1 MMKTFAL
8 MTTLFLALSLFLAWT
23 PDLPREALLQSYSR
37 AGTYPIKV
45 EEQSVFVQDSGPK
58 EAPTLVL
65 LHGFG
70 ASLQTWDPWVSELEK
85 EGRVLRMDVAGF
97 GLSGPAANN
106 DYSDAADVARLLA
119 LLDQLGLQ
127 QVALG
132 GHSMGGRI
140 AWHFAV
146 AHPERV
152 SHLILVS
159 PDGFPD
165 PNSTSENTY
174 KVSPLLGLIQY
185 SLPAWALRMGVAPA
199 YGDERLL
206 TTPVMRRYQDMMRAP
221 GVRAAVIER
230 MRQSRNIDPVPLL
243 QTLKM
248 PVLLVW
254 GEKDAFI
261 PISNAQDYLK
271 AIPQATLVSVPFA
284 GHVVHEEA
292 PMVSVQAVRAFLAQF
307 KTAI

>member
-1 MMKTFAL
+1 MKIFAMMAAL
-8 MTTLFLALSLFLAWT
+8 VLALSLYLAWT
-23 PDLPREALLQSYSR
+23 PDLSREALLQSYSR
-37 AGTYPIKV
+37 AGTYLVKV
-45 EEQSVFVQDSGPK
+45 GEQSVFVQDSGPK
-58 EAPTLVL
+58 DAPSLVL

-70 ASLQTWDPWVSELEK
+70 ASLQTWDAWASELEK
-85 EGRVLRMDVAGF
+85 DRRVLRMDVPGF

-119 LLDQLGLQ
+119 LLDHLGLQ

-140 AWHFAV
+140 AWNFA
-146 AHPERV
+146 AAYPERV

-165 PNSTSENTY
+165 PNSKSENTY
-174 KVSPLLGLIQY
+174 KVSPFLGLMKY
-185 SLPAWALRMGVAPA
+185 SLPTWALKMGVAPA
-199 YGDERLL
+199 YGDESLL
-206 TTPVMRRYQDMMRAP
+206 TPQVMRRYHDMMRAP
-221 GVRAAVIER
+221 GIRSAAMER
-230 MRQSRNIDPVPLL
+230 MRQSRNTNPLPLL
-243 QTLKM
+243 QSLKM

-271 AIPQATLVSVPFA
+271 AISQATLASVPHA

-292 PMVSVQAVRAFLAQF
+292 PMASVQAVQAFLAQF
-307 KTAI
+307 KTGI

>member
-1 MMKTFAL
+1 MKTFAL
-8 MTTLFLALSLFLAWT
+8 MAALFLALSLYLAWT
-23 PDLPREALLQSYSR
+23 PDLSREALLQSYSR
-37 AGTYPIKV
+37 AGTSLIKAG
-45 EEQSVFVQDSGPK
+45 EQSVFVHDSGPK
-58 EAPTLVL
+58 DAPSLVL

-70 ASLQTWDPWVSELEK
+70 ASLQTWDAWAGELEK
-85 EGRVLRMDVAGF
+85 DRRVLRFDVPGF

-106 DYSDAADVARLLA
+106 DYSDAADVTRLLA

-140 AWHFAV
+140 AWNFAV

-165 PNSTSENTY
+165 PSSTSENTY
-174 KVSPLLGLIQY
+174 KVSPLLGLMHY
-185 SLPAWALRMGVAPA
+185 SLPAWALKMGVAPA
-199 YGDERLL
+199 YGDESLL
-206 TTPVMRRYQDMMRAP
+206 TPQVLRRYHDMMRAP
-221 GVRAAVIER
+221 GVRAAAMER
-230 MRQSRNIDPVPLL
+230 MRQSRYIDPVPLL
-243 QTLKM
+243 QSLKM

-271 AIPQATLVSVPFA
+271 VIPQATLVSIPNA

-292 PMVSVQAVRAFLAQF
+292 AKLSVEAVKEFLQ
-307 KTAI
+307 KTNY

>member
-1 MMKTFAL
+1 MKTFAL
-8 MTTLFLALSLFLAWT
+8 MAALFLALSLFLAWT
-23 PDLPREALLQSYSR
+23 PDLSREALLQSYSR
-37 AGTYPIKV
+37 AGTYPVKV
-45 EEQSVFVQDSGPK
+45 GEQSVFVQDSGPK
-58 EAPTLVL
+58 DAPSLVL

-70 ASLQTWDPWVSELEK
+70 ASLQTWDAWADELEK
-85 EGRVLRMDVAGF
+85 DRRVVRIDVPGF

-140 AWHFAV
+140 AWNFAV

-174 KVSPLLGLIQY
+174 KVSPLLGLMQF
-185 SLPAWALRMGVAPA
+185 SLPAWALKMGVAPA
-199 YGDERLL
+199 YGDDSLL
-206 TTPVMRRYQDMMRAP
+206 TPQVMRRYQDMLRAP
-221 GVRAAVIER
+221 GVRSAVIER

-243 QTLKM
+243 QSLKM

-271 AIPQATLVSVPFA
+271 AIPQATLVSVPHA

-292 PMVSVQAVRAFLAQF
+292 AKLSVEAVKEFLQ
-307 KTAI
+307 KTN

>member
-1 MMKTFAL
+1 MKTFAL
-8 MTTLFLALSLFLAWT
+8 MAALFLALSLYLAWT
-23 PDLPREALLQSYSR
+23 PDLSREALLQSYSR
-37 AGTYPIKV
+37 AGTYPVKV
-45 EEQSVFVQDSGPK
+45 GEQSVFVQDSGPK
-58 EAPTLVL
+58 DAPSLVL

-70 ASLQTWDPWVSELEK
+70 ASLQTWDAWADELEK
-85 EGRVLRMDVAGF
+85 DRRVVRIDVPGF

-140 AWHFAV
+140 AWNFAV

-174 KVSPLLGLIQY
+174 KVSPMLGLMQF
-185 SLPAWALRMGVAPA
+185 SLPAWALKMGVAPA
-199 YGDERLL
+199 YGDDKLL
-206 TTPVMRRYQDMMRAP
+206 TPETLRRYQDMLRAP
-221 GVRAAVIER
+221 GVRSAVIER

-243 QTLKM
+243 QSLKM
-248 PVLLVW
+248 LVLLVW

-271 AIPQATLVSVPFA
+271 AIPQATLVSVPLA

-292 PMVSVQAVRAFLAQF
+292 PMASVQAVQAFWAQF

>member
-1 MMKTFAL
+1 MKTFAL
-8 MTTLFLALSLFLAWT
+8 MAALFLALSLYLAWT
-23 PDLPREALLQSYSR
+23 PDLSREALLQSYSR
-37 AGTYPIKV
+37 AGTYPVKV
-45 EEQSVFVQDSGPK
+45 GEQSVFVQDSGPK
-58 EAPTLVL
+58 DAPSLVL

-70 ASLQTWDPWVSELEK
+70 ASLQTWDALAGELEK
-85 EGRVLRMDVAGF
+85 DRRVLRFDVPGF

-140 AWHFAV
+140 AWNFAV

-165 PNSTSENTY
+165 PSSTSENTY
-174 KVSPLLGLIQY
+174 KVSPWLGLMHY
-185 SLPAWALRMGVAPA
+185 SLPAWALKMGVAPA
-199 YGDERLL
+199 YGDDKLL
-206 TTPVMRRYQDMMRAP
+206 TPETLRRYQDMLRAP
-221 GVRAAVIER
+221 GVRSAVIER
-230 MRQSRNIDPVPLL
+230 MRQSRNINPVPLL
-243 QTLKM
+243 QSLKM

-271 AIPQATLVSVPFA
+271 AIPQATLVSVPRA

-292 PMVSVQAVRAFLAQF
+292 PMASVQAVKAFLAQF

>member
-1 MMKTFAL
+1 MNTFAL
-8 MTTLFLALSLFLAWT
+8 MATLFLALSLYLAWT
-23 PDLPREALLQSYSR
+23 PDLSREALLQSYSR
-37 AGTYPIKV
+37 AGTYPVKV
-45 EEQSVFVQDSGPK
+45 GEQSVFVQDSAPK
-58 EAPTLVL
+58 DAPSLVL

-70 ASLQTWDPWVSELEK
+70 ASLQTWDAWADELEK
-85 EGRVLRMDVAGF
+85 DRRVLRFDVPGF

-140 AWHFAV
+140 AWNFAV

-174 KVSPLLGLIQY
+174 KVSPLLGLMHY
-185 SLPAWALRMGVAPA
+185 SLPAWALKMGVAPA
-199 YGDERLL
+199 YGDESLL
-206 TTPVMRRYQDMMRAP
+206 TSQVMRRYQDMLRAP
-221 GVRAAVIER
+221 GVRSAVIER

-243 QTLKM
+243 QSLKM

-271 AIPQATLVSVPFA
+271 AIPHATLVSVPHA

-292 PMVSVQAVRAFLAQF
+292 AKLSVEAVKEFLQ
-307 KTAI
+307 KTNY

>member
-1 MMKTFAL
+1 MKIFAMMAA
-8 MTTLFLALSLFLAWT
+8 LFLALSLYLAWT
-23 PDLPREALLQSYSR
+23 PDLSREALLQSYSR
-37 AGTYPIKV
+37 AGTSLVKV
-45 EEQSVFVQDSGPK
+45 GEQSVFVQDSGPK
-58 EAPTLVL
+58 DAPSLVL

-70 ASLQTWDPWVSELEK
+70 ASLQTWDAWASELEK
-85 EGRVLRMDVAGF
+85 DRRVLRMDVPGF

-119 LLDQLGLQ
+119 LLDKLGLQ

-140 AWHFAV
+140 AWNFA
-146 AHPERV
+146 AAYPERV

-165 PNSTSENTY
+165 PNSKSENTY
-174 KVSPLLGLIQY
+174 KVSPFLGLMKY
-185 SLPAWALRMGVAPA
+185 SLPTWALKMGVAPA
-199 YGDERLL
+199 YGDESLL
-206 TTPVMRRYQDMMRAP
+206 TPQVMRRYHDMMRAP
-221 GVRAAVIER
+221 GIRSAAMER
-230 MRQSRNIDPVPLL
+230 MRQSRNTNPLPLL
-243 QTLKM
+243 QSLKM

-271 AIPQATLVSVPFA
+271 AIPQANLVSVPHA

-292 PMVSVQAVRAFLAQF
+292 PMASVQAVQAFLAQF
-307 KTAI
+307 KTEI

>member
-1 MMKTFAL
+1 MKFFAMMAA
-8 MTTLFLALSLFLAWT
+8 LFLALSLYLAWT
-23 PDLPREALLQSYSR
+23 PDLSREALLQSYSR
-37 AGTYPIKV
+37 ATTSLVKV
-45 EEQSVFVQDSGPK
+45 NEQTVFVQDSGPK
-58 EAPTLVL
+58 DAPSLVL

-70 ASLQTWDPWVSELEK
+70 ASLQTWDAWAGELEK
-85 EGRVLRMDVAGF
+85 DRRVLRFDVPGF

-119 LLDQLGLQ
+119 LLEQLGLQ

-140 AWHFAV
+140 AWNFAA

-165 PNSTSENTY
+165 PNSTSQNTY
-174 KVSPLLGLIQY
+174 KVSPFLGLMKY
-185 SLPAWALRMGVAPA
+185 SLPTWALKMGVAPA
-199 YGDERLL
+199 YGDESLL
-206 TTPVMRRYQDMMRAP
+206 TPQVMRRYHDMMRAP
-221 GVRAAVIER
+221 GVRAAAMER
-230 MRQSRNIDPVPLL
+230 MRQSRNTNPLPLL
-243 QTLKM
+243 QSLKM
-248 PVLLVW
+248 PVLLLW

-271 AIPQATLVSVPFA
+271 AMPQATLVSIPNA

-292 PMVSVQAVRAFLAQF
+292 PMASVQAVKAFLAQF
-307 KTAI
+307 KTEI

>member
-1 MMKTFAL
+1 MKTFAL
-8 MTTLFLALSLFLAWT
+8 MAALFLALSLYLAWT
-23 PDLPREALLQSYSR
+23 PDLSREALLQSYSR
-37 AGTYPIKV
+37 AGTYPVKV
-45 EEQSVFVQDSGPK
+45 GEQSVFVQDSGPK
-58 EAPTLVL
+58 DAPSLVL

-70 ASLQTWDPWVSELEK
+70 ASLQTWDAWVGELEK
-85 EGRVLRMDVAGF
+85 DRRVLRFDVPGF

-140 AWHFAV
+140 AWNFAV

-165 PNSTSENTY
+165 PSSTSENTY
-174 KVSPLLGLIQY
+174 KVSPLLGLMQF
-185 SLPAWALRMGVAPA
+185 SLPAWALKMGVAPA
-199 YGDERLL
+199 YGDDSLL
-206 TTPVMRRYQDMMRAP
+206 TPQVMRRYQDMLRAP
-221 GVRAAVIER
+221 GVRSAVIER
-230 MRQSRNIDPVPLL
+230 MRQSRNINPVPLL
-243 QTLKM
+243 QSLKM

-271 AIPQATLVSVPFA
+271 AIPQATLVSVPRA

-292 PMVSVQAVRAFLAQF
+292 PMASVQAVKAFLAQF